1 MKRRSI
7 LGTVGALVTLL
18 AISLPGHLPAY
29 ASSHREAPLIAQ
41 DPEAD
46 NTDLYAFVSNN
57 DAGQKVLN
65 ILANYI
71 GFEDPGGGP
80 NYANFSTDVRYEV
93 YIENDA
99 TIVNGSPVFTGKPNL
114 AYYIQFKNKVEAPG
128 TFLTNG
134 VGSSG
139 VGPIKSV
146 GDGYQNLTQSYTV
159 TQVNMNT
166 GQSTDLTGGQTLN
179 VPPPNTGHATPL
191 YNQNCDGTMPAVQ
204 GAQTTAQLD
213 PYTRQAI
220 YTVGGGI
227 KVFAGPRLD
236 PFYADVQGIFDLLN
250 CCSATNHPKPA
261 DNSTP
266 YFNTLAGYNVHEIAL
281 QIPVSTV
288 APGAVPIVG
297 VYAAASRRAVTVQPA
312 PAAAS
317 ATGRT
322 DLPISLNPNS
332 CPDTGTSG
340 QGTNGRTDCTLEPQ
354 GYTPATLGPWRQ
366 VSRLGNPL
374 NNEVMNGLGTKDLWN
389 ETSPTSDAKLFG
401 QAVDCP
407 QLAQDIN
414 LVFGTKLPMCG
425 YKVLDYVYTPDLLK
439 VDTSTG
445 PVRLES
451 DPGYSRV
458 SNFGGDTVFSPFQ
471 NKDIGSGWP
480 LNGRRLGDDAV
491 TLALSAIASGPT
503 LSPLTVVSDN
513 VDSNGL
519 PYNHVFPFEQTP
531 ANGWLHHHTYP

>member
-1 MKRRSI
+1 MSRSS
-7 LGTVGALVTLL
+7 VVRVLV
-18 AISLPGHLPAY
+18 AFAAIISLTFTSHFNAT

-80 NYANFSTDVRYEV
+80 NYANFSPDVRYEI

-99 TIVNGSPVFTGKPNL
+99 AMANGSPVFTGKPNL
-114 AYYIQFKNKVEAPG
+114 AYYIQFKNTIQAPG

-134 VGSSG
+134 VGASG
-139 VGPIKSV
+139 VGPIQSV
-146 GDGYQNLTQSYTV
+146 GDGFQNLTQTYTV
-159 TQVNMNT
+159 TQVNLDT
-166 GQSTDLTGGQTLN
+166 GTSTDLSSGQTPK

-191 YNQNCDGTMPAVQ
+191 YNQNGDGTQPAMQ

-220 YTVGGGI
+220 YTLSDGT

-250 CCSATNHPKPA
+250 CCSASNHPKPS
-261 DNSTP
+261 DNSVP
-266 YFNTLAGYNVHEIAL
+266 YFDTLAGYNVHEIAL
-281 QIPVSTV
+281 QIPVSV
-288 APGAVPIVG
+288 AAPGPVPIVG
-297 VYAAASRRAVTVQPA
+297 VYAAASRRAVTVLPSGSG
-312 PAAAS
+312 PS
-317 ATGRT
+317 ANGRS
-322 DLPISLNPNS
+322 DIPISLNPNS
-332 CPDTGTSG
+332 CPSTSVTPTPG
-340 QGTNGRTDCTLEPQ
+340 KPANCTLEPT
-354 GYTPATLGPWRQ
+354 GYTPNTLGPWRQ

-374 NNEVMNGLGTKDLWN
+374 NNEVMNGLSTKDLWN
-389 ETSPTSDAKLFG
+389 ETSPSSDAQLFG

-407 QLAQDIN
+407 QLAGDIN
-414 LVFGTKLPMCG
+414 LVFGTKLPACG
-425 YKVLDYVYTPDLLK
+425 YKVLDYLFTPDLLK
-439 VDTSTG
+439 VDTSTA

-451 DPGYSRV
+451 DPGFSRL
-458 SNFGGDTVFSPFQ
+458 SNFGGDTVHSPFQ
-471 NKDIGSGWP
+471 GKDIGGGWP
-480 LNGRRLGDDAV
+480 LNGRRLGDDVV
-491 TLALSAIASGPT
+491 TLALTAIASGPT
-503 LSPLTVVSDN
+503 LSNLTVVSDN

-531 ANGWLHHHTYP
+531 ANGWLHHHVYP